1 MCGVFCFDGAD
12 TGTGAEALEDDTS
25 GIGTGVDVTVDGG
38 TEVDVGRDE
47 IDGEVATGI
56 GVGVGGVGVGGVGVG
71 GVGINTAPT
80 VRTCSAWAAAP

>member
-1 MCGVFCFDGAD
+1 
-12 TGTGAEALEDDTS
+12 
-25 GIGTGVDVTVDGG
+25 VDVTVDGG

-56 GVGVGGVGVGGVGVG
+56 GVGVGVGTGGVGVGGVGVGGVGVGGVGVGGVGVG